1 MKRLM
6 LIIGCSFPVIHTLAQ
21 NVGIGTTTPA
31 TRLHVSGTSANIATF
46 NGGSSMWLTLAEN
59 DIERGYIGSFTG
71 NAEDVDFGTYG
82 SNATGKVHLTTGN
95 SPRLSVIPS
104 GDIGIGTTS
113 PESRLHIRTTNW
125 IKTIFENDAGQPRGY
140 IGSDNNGTLTLSSN
154 AYWNG
159 SAWVY
164 PNTGNSLYLLLHQP
178 NEAFEFRVRPDGGS
192 QSTVMVVKVD
202 GNVGIGTTSPQQ
214 QLSVS
219 AGAVIDQGNNNT
231 GSITNTLRF
240 GSNSGE
246 AIGSKRNSGTGQFG
260 LDFYTGNQQRM
271 TIANNG
277 NVGIGT
283 NNPTAKLDING
294 DVKIQNRIL
303 LNNVAGNAGQ
313 ALVSNGNASSPTW
326 QNIAYSN
333 NDRFYYTV
341 ASGQTGTSNTYSG
354 AILYNTVY
362 ANSSAISYNS
372 SNGTFTVNKSG
383 LYSINA
389 DFIPYTGKT
398 IENPAIICT
407 LLFTFGGVTEIFNS
421 SGLDYAGVLALGHTY
436 MSSIRK
442 KWEIY
447 LSVGVQ
453 FTFSIYLLTNN
464 QNSSGL
470 QSGSGLSIN
479 LISE

>member
-1 MKRLM
+1 M
-6 LIIGCSFPVIHTLAQ
+6 LNMITFGQ
-21 NVGIGTTTPA
+21 NVGIGTANPA

-46 NGGSSMWLTLAEN
+46 NGGNGMWMTIAEN
-59 DIERGYIGSFTG
+59 GVDRGYIGSFSG
-71 NAEDVDFGTYG
+71 NAEDVDFGTYN

-95 SPRLSVIPS
+95 QPRLSVNSS
-104 GDIGIGTTS
+104 GNVGIGTPS
-113 PESRLHIRTTNW
+113 PESRLHVRTDNW
-125 IKTIFENDAGQPRGY
+125 IKTIYENDAGQTRGY

-159 SAWVY
+159 STWVY
-164 PNTGNSLYLLLHQP
+164 PNSENSLYLLLHQP

-192 QSTVMVVKVD
+192 QSTAMVVKVN

-219 AGAVIDQGNNNT
+219 SGAVIDQGNNNT

-246 AIGSKRNSGTGQFG
+246 AIGSKRNSGTGQYG
-260 LDFYTGNQQRM
+260 LDFYTANNLRM
-271 TIANNG
+271 SIANNG

-283 NNPTAKLDING
+283 NNPGATLDING
-294 DVKIQNRIL
+294 DLNIQNRIL
-303 LNNVAGNAGQ
+303 INNSAGNDGQ
-313 ALVSNGNASSPTW
+313 VLVSNGNGTAPNW

-341 ASGQTGTSNTYSG
+341 AAGQYGTSNIYSG
-354 AILYNTVY
+354 PILYNTVY

-372 SNGTFTVNKSG
+372 SNGTFTINKSG

-389 DFIPYTGKT
+389 DFTPYTGKT
-398 IENPAIICT
+398 IENPAVNCV
-407 LLFTFGGVTEIFNS
+407 LLFTSGGYTEIFNS
-421 SGLDYAGVLALGHTY
+421 SGLDYAGILGIGHTY
-436 MSSIRK
+436 VSTIRK

-447 LSVGVQ
+447 LGAGGQ
-453 FTFSIYLLTNN
+453 FTFSIQLTTNN

-470 QSGSGLSIN
+470 QSGTALSIN